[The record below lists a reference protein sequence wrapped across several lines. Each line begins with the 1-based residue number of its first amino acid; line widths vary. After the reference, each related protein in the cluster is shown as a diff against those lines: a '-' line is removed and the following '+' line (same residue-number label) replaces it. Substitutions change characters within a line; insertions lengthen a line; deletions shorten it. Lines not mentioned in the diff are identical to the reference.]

1 MLINT
6 GLLVCSFFFAKYM
19 KHGTCCCSIKV
30 RLIRNSEKRPL
41 DQGGHCPSGAV
52 VMLGEEDQGMR
63 PPPSVGRGNFDVLEH
78 FQGVLDG
85 QKTQKLSH

>member
-1 MLINT
+1 MFI
-6 GLLVCSFFFAKYM
+6 FFAKYM
-19 KHGTCCCSIKV
+19 KHGACCCSIKV